1 MDKFRNIQYENY
13 EEGDITNNFE
23 ENSQP
28 KFLKKPLHLKQNAS
42 RELYENK
49 PIYRKLN
56 ILHNDNEDLSS
67 ISSSGSIE
75 NHTTSENDPTFSI
88 DLYSSA
94 PYTLRKPPEKKFL
107 DSETMTS
114 FNNIDELITE
124 KYAGNYQETSMN
136 NEVIENMRLE
146 VDDSKNILR
155 SNLEKI
161 NDRED
166 KLQEMQEKSKF
177 LMESAEQFKRKSR
190 TLYYYMFVKYFWHTI
205 GIILLMICL
214 IVLIVSLV
222 NN

>member
-1 MDKFRNIQYENY
+1 
-13 EEGDITNNFE
+13 
-23 ENSQP
+23 
-28 KFLKKPLHLKQNAS
+28 
-42 RELYENK
+42 
-49 PIYRKLN
+49 
-56 ILHNDNEDLSS
+56 
-67 ISSSGSIE
+67 
-75 NHTTSENDPTFSI
+75 
-88 DLYSSA
+88 
-94 PYTLRKPPEKKFL
+94 
-107 DSETMTS
+107 MTS
-114 FNNIDELITE
+114 FNNIDELMTE

>member
-1 MDKFRNIQYENY
+1 MDKFKTIHYENF

-23 ENSQP
+23 EDSQ
-28 KFLKKPLHLKQNAS
+28 LSISNKKLEHAS
-42 RELYENK
+42 RELYERK
-49 PIYRKLN
+49 PVYRKLN
-56 ILHNDNEDLSS
+56 IVHNEKEDLSS

-75 NHTTSENDPTFSI
+75 NNDPTFSI

-94 PYTLRKPPEKKFL
+94 PYTLRKPVENKYF

-114 FNNIDELITE
+114 FNNIDDLMTE
-124 KYAGNYQETSMN
+124 KYAGNYKETSMN
-136 NEVIENMRLE
+136 DGMIENMKLE

-161 NDRED
+161 NNREE
-166 KLQEMQEKSKF
+166 KLQEIEEKSKF

-190 TLYYYMFVKYFWHTI
+190 TLYYYMFVKYLWHTI
-205 GIILLMICL
+205 GIVFLLIILT
-214 IVLIVSLV
+214 IVIASLV

>member
-1 MDKFRNIQYENY
+1 MIYIHLHHILLENPKRN
-13 EEGDITNNFE
+13 F
-23 ENSQP
+23 
-28 KFLKKPLHLKQNAS
+28 
-42 RELYENK
+42 
-49 PIYRKLN
+49 
-56 ILHNDNEDLSS
+56 
-67 ISSSGSIE
+67 
-75 NHTTSENDPTFSI
+75 
-88 DLYSSA
+88 
-94 PYTLRKPPEKKFL
+94 

-114 FNNIDELITE
+114 FNNIDELMTE

-190 TLYYYMFVKYFWHTI
+190 TLYYYMFVKYFWHTRNNI
-205 GIILLMICL
+205 TYDCL
-214 IVLIVSLV
+214 IVDCIIS
-222 NN
+222 